1 MGTPIYTSDVIRVA
15 FEGTVGA
22 RQWSNIVHY
31 KFSGGGPSVGDLT
44 TMGDALAGDW
54 EALMTPFQDA
64 DTALTGVKLTDLTSA
79 LGAQTTVGADLVGT
93 RDGAY
98 LPASASVLVTYDVAV
113 RYRGGHPRNYLSV
126 GVQADLDTAQ
136 TWTADFAT
144 DVQNAWNELTA
155 APVGVTYGATSIT
168 TMGVVSL
175 RTALAPRVS
184 GVYYPYTG
192 PGLAQVDLGSIRR
205 RVRGRT

>member
-44 TMGDALAGDW
+44 TMGNALVSAWASLMNALQDGDT
-54 EALMTPFQDA
+54 E
-64 DTALTGVKLTDLTSA
+64 LTGVKLTDLTSA
-79 LGAQTTVGADLVGT
+79 LGAQTTVEAGLVGG
-93 RDGAY
+93 RAGAY

-126 GVQADLDTAQ
+126 GVQADLATAQ
-136 TWTADFAT
+136 TWSTDFRDTTGA
-144 DVQNAWNELTA
+144 AWNELTA
-155 APVGVTYGATSIT
+155 TPVGETYGATSIT
-168 TMGVVSL
+168 TFGMVSL
-175 RTALAPRVS
+175 RTELVPRMY

-192 PGLAQVDLGSIRR
+192 PGTAQVDLGSIRR

>member
-1 MGTPIYTSDVIRVA
+1 MGAPIYTDDVIRVA

-54 EALMTPFQDA
+54 ESLMTPYQDA

-79 LGAQTTVGADLVGT
+79 LSAQTTIGADLVGT
-93 RDGAY
+93 RTGAY

-113 RYRGGHPRNYLSV
+113 RYRGGHPRNYISV
-126 GVQADLDTAQ
+126 GVQAEPPYSARPPGRWRVLPLHGSRARTGRPRFDPPAGARQ
-136 TWTADFAT
+136 
-144 DVQNAWNELTA
+144 DVVV
-155 APVGVTYGATSIT
+155 PTS
-168 TMGVVSL
+168 M
-175 RTALAPRVS
+175 
-184 GVYYPYTG
+184 
-192 PGLAQVDLGSIRR
+192 
-205 RVRGRT
+205 